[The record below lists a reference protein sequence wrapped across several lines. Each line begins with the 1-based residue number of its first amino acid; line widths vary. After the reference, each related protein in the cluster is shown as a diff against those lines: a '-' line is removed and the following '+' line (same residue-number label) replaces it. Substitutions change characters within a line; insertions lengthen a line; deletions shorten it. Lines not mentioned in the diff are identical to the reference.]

1 MHIKIWEDVYQF
13 KLILNLSNTSHVWK
27 PQFFTCIYVLM
38 SFIPPPSLVNWLPF
52 IIISFNLPNC
62 YWNSMNILNISCAT
76 EKYCCNC
83 SPPAYKS
90 IYNRLVIKSL
100 YNKYLR
106 CSILLV
112 CILQILRFIL
122 ILVTLQTIKFIIIH
136 TIKYANLCFCVWY
149 FFLGGRDS
157 ICTNM
162 DK

>member
-1 MHIKIWEDVYQF
+1 MHIKLWEDVYQF
-13 KLILNLSNTSHVWK
+13 KLILNLSNTSHIWK
-27 PQFFTCIYVLM
+27 SQFFTCIYVLM
-38 SFIPPPSLVNWLPF
+38 SFIPPPSLVSWLPF
-52 IIISFNLPNC
+52 IIISFNGPNC

-76 EKYCCNC
+76 EKYCCSFSQRAC
-83 SPPAYKS
+83 RS

-136 TIKYANLCFCVWY
+136 TIQYANFCFCVV
-149 FFLGGRDS
+149 FFSWWKRFYLYQHG
-157 ICTNM
+157 
-162 DK
+162 